1 MRVEWK
7 CVSKRSSA
15 EHFVSAEGYNKSIDK
30 AYEHAWVFVMF
41 NDYVPFAPDNVF
53 LCVDAQQR
61 CLLLYA

>member
-7 CVSKRSSA
+7 CVSERSLA
-15 EHFVSAEGYNKSIDK
+15 ETFVSAKGYNKSIDK
-30 AYEHAWVFVMF
+30 AWVFVMF

-61 CLLLYA
+61 CLLLYAETAV